1 MARFGGEIWIV
12 VGSLDVSSVF
22 FDFEDL
28 RKREVVLMKV
38 EVVYSL

>member
-12 VGSLDVSSVF
+12 VGSLDVCSVF
-22 FDFEDL
+22 FEDL
-28 RKREVVLMKV
+28 YKLEVSLMKV